1 MTGRNTVQLHGANH
15 ASVDPIPGV
24 VTTYLLETFN
34 ASGTLSTFT
43 GVAPWYP
50 QSAGA
55 VERVHVGLGVA
66 PTGGSIAVKVNLNGS
81 NFGTL
86 TIASGTLTGSF
97 VPAAPAFARDDRFT
111 VDQTSGSTT
120 LGAKALV
127 LQLWGHY
134 T

>member
-34 ASGTLSTFT
+34 ASGTLAPFT
-43 GVAPWYP
+43 GVARWYP
-50 QSAGA
+50 QSSGA
-55 VERVHVGLGVA
+55 VERVHVGLGAA
-66 PTGGSIAVKVNLNGS
+66 PTGGSIAVKVNIDGS
-81 NFGTL
+81 SFGTL
-86 TIASGTLTGSF
+86 TIASGTFTGQF
-97 VPAAPAFARDDRFT
+97 TPASPAFSLGSYFT
-111 VDQTSGSTT
+111 VDQTSGSTA